1 MEVLYDQLDLSQSS
15 NEALSSTG
23 NSTLQT
29 IEQHQG
35 SNQVLIAYGGTG
47 NIQSFQLG

>member
-1 MEVLYDQLDLSQSS
+1 MFLCIVP
-15 NEALSSTG
+15 AG
-23 NSTLQT
+23 STLQT

-35 SNQVLIAYGGTG
+35 GNQVLIAYGGTN